1 VTVTTQRKYASL
13 QHWNKEGTSKFSS
26 NKKEH
31 SKTSHSLSPPPL
43 SMNIKVGGNQKAR
56 GLGGGEG
63 VRTNL
68 ARIVGDH
75 NKNFKEENLKNWGKK
90 GQEQWWHTVLIP
102 PPCSAL
108 LGSHLYGGDLQLRRF
123 ITTLISLYI

>member
-1 VTVTTQRKYASL
+1 MHHYNT
-13 QHWNKEGTSKFSS
+13 GT
-26 NKKEH
+26 KKEH
-31 SKTSHSLSPPPL
+31 QSLAAIRRNTRKPLTPSPPPSL
-43 SMNIKVGGNQKAR
+43 NEHKSWGKPKGEGA
-56 GLGGGEG
+56 GGEG

-108 LGSHLYGGDLQLRRF
+108 LGSHLYGGDLQLRCTI
-123 ITTLISLYI
+123 ITLVSLYM